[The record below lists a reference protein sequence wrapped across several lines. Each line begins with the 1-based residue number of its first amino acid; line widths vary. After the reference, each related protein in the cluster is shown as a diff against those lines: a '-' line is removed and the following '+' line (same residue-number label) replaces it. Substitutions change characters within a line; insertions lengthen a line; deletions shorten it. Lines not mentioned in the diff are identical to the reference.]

1 MQGLSVAYV
10 VARHCEVPMVFAR
23 AWTAFAVCTLNET
36 DLVDYGALEDNYFER
51 NWVFVFWFLYRL
63 IRNCIHLVL
72 MFVANSSFLHTA
84 PCLAVNR
91 GNRVQEESFPCA

>member
-51 NWVFVFWFLYRL
+51 NWVFVFWLLYRL
-63 IRNCIHLVL
+63 IHATTSIWSSCSSRIQVFCILPLVW
-72 MFVANSSFLHTA
+72 
-84 PCLAVNR
+84 
-91 GNRVQEESFPCA
+91 Q